1 MATYKTTASNLKKGA
16 KPCIYETEDS
26 VFSEFRRKTMGERL
40 KGIRATLRR
49 TMRVKSADSTRQ
61 SKPQITT
68 SSEPPSS
75 QFPTSTVS
83 QGESGKLL
91 LAASDCQNSSNEN
104 LASSPSYSKSQ
115 ATIQDI
121 FERSI
126 FIIEFINS
134 SDHKSKK

>member
-1 MATYKTTASNLKKGA
+1 MKKGA

-83 QGESGKLL
+83 QGKFFICGKNRQML
-91 LAASDCQNSSNEN
+91 
-104 LASSPSYSKSQ
+104 
-115 ATIQDI
+115 
-121 FERSI
+121 F
-126 FIIEFINS
+126 
-134 SDHKSKK
+134 